1 MIRIAIV
8 EDERTY
14 ADTLREY
21 LDRYATEHGCRFAIT
36 AYPDGEDIVR
46 GYRPEYDIILMDI
59 EMQSMDGMTAARRIR
74 ESDDAVVIMFIT
86 NMAQYAIQGYEVDA
100 LDYVL
105 KPISYF
111 AFSKRLERAISRV
124 DMRQRAGKSIVI
136 SSRGSS
142 SRIPVDSILWIESHG
157 HRLTYH
163 TTNGEYEST
172 VNSMKSVEESLAG
185 DHFFRCNKCYL
196 VNLSHVRGIADGD
209 ALVGNDRIVV
219 SQSKRGAFVKAL
231 TEYAGETIG

>member
-8 EDERTY
+8 EDETTY

-21 LDRYATEHGCRFAIT
+21 LDRYAAETGCLFAVSVY
-36 AYPDGEDIVR
+36 ADGEDIVQ
-46 GYRPEYDIILMDI
+46 GYRADFDIILMDI
-59 EMQSMDGMTAARRIR
+59 EMRSMDGMTAAKRIR
-74 ESDDAVVIMFIT
+74 ESDDDVVIMFIT

-124 DMRQRAGKSIVI
+124 AARSRAGRSIVI

-172 VNSMKSVEESLAG
+172 VNSMKAVEESLAG

-196 VNLSHVRGIADGD
+196 VNLAHVRGIADGD
-209 ALVGNDRIVV
+209 ALVGSDRIVV

-231 TEYAGETIG
+231 TEYAGETVS

>member
-8 EDERTY
+8 EDEAAY

-21 LDRYATEHGCRFAIT
+21 LDRYAAENGCRFDVSVYA
-36 AYPDGEDIVR
+36 DGEDIVR
-46 GYRPEYDIILMDI
+46 NYRADFDIILMDI
-59 EMQSMDGMTAARRIR
+59 EMQSMDGMTTAKRIR
-74 ESDDAVVIMFIT
+74 ESDDDVVIMFIT

-111 AFSKRLERAISRV
+111 AFSKRLERAVSRV
-124 DMRQRAGKSIVI
+124 DTRRHDGRSIVI
-136 SSRGSS
+136 SARGSS
-142 SRIPVDSILWIESHG
+142 SRIPVANILWIESRG

-163 TTNGEYEST
+163 TVNGEYEST

-196 VNLSHVRGIADGD
+196 VNLAHVRGIEDGD
-209 ALVGNDRIVV
+209 ALVGGDRIVV
-219 SQSKRGAFVKAL
+219 SQSKRGAFAKAL
-231 TEYAGETIG
+231 TEYAGEAVG